1 MAKFYLVCADA
12 KRIPHQGLMVV
23 AKYKQQP
30 ENPLEISQC
39 WTVFNRWPPVEM
51 EADVVTIDL
60 NGVYEYPNG
69 IRISEITAF
78 VPKTKDGLYFRG
90 CSPEE
95 IACRIKNK
103 SRLISSE
110 GVQ

>member
-12 KRIPHQGLMVV
+12 KRIPHTGLRVV
-23 AKYKQQP
+23 AQYRQQP
-30 ENPLEISQC
+30 ENPLEKPQRL
-39 WTVFNRWPPVEM
+39 TVFNRWPPVEM

-60 NGVYEYPNG
+60 DGVYEYPDG
-69 IRISEITAF
+69 TRIKEYPVFA
-78 VPKTKDGLYFRG
+78 PKTRDGLYLRG
-90 CSPEE
+90 YNPEE

-110 GVQ
+110 GV